1 MSGRRCTT
9 VKPAR
14 CVVNGRRATVH
25 ACTRFPKHVAWH
37 RCECGHVWPNT
48 PTSTPNSSNGGRGRT
63 DGRNPS

>member
-1 MSGRRCTT
+1 MSERRCTT

-14 CVVNGRRATVH
+14 CVVNGRRALVH

-48 PTSTPNSSNGGRGRT
+48 TTQITAALAAGTETRT
-63 DGRNPS
+63 DA